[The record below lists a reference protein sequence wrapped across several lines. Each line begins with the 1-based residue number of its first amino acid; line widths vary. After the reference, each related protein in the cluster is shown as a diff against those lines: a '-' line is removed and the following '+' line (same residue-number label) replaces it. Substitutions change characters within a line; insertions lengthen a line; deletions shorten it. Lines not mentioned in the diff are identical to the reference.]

1 MSAIRNPKD
10 FWAGL
15 IYTGI
20 GLGAFYI
27 ALDYEMGTA
36 VRMGPGYFP
45 RVLGI
50 VLALIGFASL
60 VRSFLRPGEA
70 VGRLA
75 WRVALLVLGATAF
88 FGMLVRGA
96 GLVVAL
102 FVLVLISAYASKQF
116 RLPST
121 VLLAAGLAVF
131 SVLIFLKGLGIPL
144 PLLGSWFGG

>member
-15 IYTGI
+15 IYIVI

-50 VLALIGFASL
+50 VLALIGLAAL

-70 VGRLA
+70 VGRMA
-75 WRVALLVLGATAF
+75 WRAALLVLGATAV
-88 FGMLVRGA
+88 FGLLVRGA
-96 GLVVAL
+96 GLVLSL
-102 FVLVLISAYASKQF
+102 FVLVLVSACASKQF

-131 SVLIFLKGLGIPL
+131 SALVFLKGLGIPL

>member
-1 MSAIRNPKD
+1 MSAIRNPRD

-15 IYTGI
+15 IYLVI
-20 GLGAFYI
+20 GLSAFYI
-27 ALDYEMGTA
+27 AQDYEMGTA

-45 RVLGI
+45 RVLSI
-50 VLALIGFASL
+50 LLALIGLAAL
-60 VRSFLRPGEA
+60 VRSFIRPGEA

-75 WRVALLVLGATAF
+75 WWPALLVLGATAI
-88 FGMLVRGA
+88 FGLLVRGA
-96 GLVVAL
+96 GLVLSL
-102 FVLVLISAYASKQF
+102 FVLVLISAYASRQF

-131 SVLIFLKGLGIPL
+131 SALVFLKGLGIPL

>member
-1 MSAIRNPKD
+1 MSVIRNPRD

-15 IYTGI
+15 IYIGI
-20 GLGAFYI
+20 GLSAFYI

-45 RVLGI
+45 RVLAI

-60 VRSFLRPGEA
+60 LRSFLRPGEA

-75 WRVALLVLGATAF
+75 WRAALLVLGATAI
-88 FGMLVRGA
+88 FGLLVRGA
-96 GLVVAL
+96 GLAL
-102 FVLVLISAYASKQF
+102 GLLVLVLISAYASRQF

-131 SVLIFLKGLGIPL
+131 SFLVFLKGLGIPL
-144 PLLGSWFGG
+144 PLVGSWFGG